1 MAFNPQARPVARC
14 LTWRDPE
21 PGRGQDALRIS
32 DLSVTP
38 VPLNH
43 AVFVWLRGGYGP
55 GRIRTPLQI
64 AISFPAIQSRSHDCQ
79 QFCWNERERG
89 GKWPLDGAGC

>member
-43 AVFVWLRGGYGP
+43 AVFAWLRGGVWAGQDSN
-55 GRIRTPLQI
+55 TP
-64 AISFPAIQSRSHDCQ
+64 ANSDSFPAIQSRSHDCQ

-89 GKWPLDGAGC
+89 GKWPLDGAGR

>member
-21 PGRGQDALRIS
+21 TGRGQDALRIS

-43 AVFVWLRGGYGP
+43 AVFAWLRGGVM
-55 GRIRTPLQI
+55 GR
-64 AISFPAIQSRSHDCQ
+64 AGFEPATLGLKVPCSAS
-79 QFCWNERERG
+79 
-89 GKWPLDGAGC
+89 